1 MADRNSPALQ
11 IGQLNLSVPGQGAEA
26 GHRIANGVT
35 ESLAQQ
41 LPADLQGQYGALT
54 VRVPMAA
61 GASEAEMSAAITGAI
76 ISALQRGN
84 EFNQGAWGESR

>member
-26 GHRIANGVT
+26 GHRVANGVT

-41 LPADLQGQYGALT
+41 LPAGLQGHYGALN
-54 VRVPMAA
+54 VRVPMPA
-61 GASEAEMSAAITGAI
+61 GASEGEMSAAIAGAI
-76 ISALQRGN
+76 ISALQRGHGV
-84 EFNQGAWGESR
+84 NQRAPGEWR